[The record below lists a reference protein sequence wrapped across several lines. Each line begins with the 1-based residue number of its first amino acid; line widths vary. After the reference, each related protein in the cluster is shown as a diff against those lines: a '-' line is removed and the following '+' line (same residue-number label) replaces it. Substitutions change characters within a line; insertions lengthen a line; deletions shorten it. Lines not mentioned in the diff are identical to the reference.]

1 MGMADRSGGKGPFK
15 IAIAR
20 AEKGEPRALPA
31 LQAQATHLTA
41 MSQVKAPAL
50 GLVAYRRRL
59 GDSVRA
65 GEVVA
70 EIINPLGETVEVL
83 AETDGLLFARHSQ
96 PYAWRGKVIGKIA
109 GDQVLETR
117 KGALLTD

>member
-1 MGMADRSGGKGPFK
+1 MTTTKALL
-15 IAIAR
+15 
-20 AEKGEPRALPA
+20 EKGVRFHICSYLLGYL
-31 LQAQATHLTA
+31 LQDEKFRRNYRHCRSDQGQAP
-41 MSQVKAPAL
+41 VL

-109 GDQVLETR
+109 GATPLPERT
-117 KGALLTD
+117 GHLLTD